1 MGSAT
6 ILVVDDTPANLLLLE
21 GVLTRYG
28 YDVRTAISAEGA
40 LRAVK
45 AELPDLILLDI
56 MMPGID
62 GYETCR
68 RLKSQ
73 ESTAGIPIIFLSAK
87 SDSASIIEGF
97 NAGGVDYVGKPF
109 NEAELMS
116 RVNTH
121 LKLFQLQQQMV
132 IANRELELSRYNLQ
146 KSLEVMNQHI
156 IYAKTDSNGNFL
168 EISDAFCRAY
178 GYKRSELIGNN
189 KHILECQHA
198 SKHTDEELLNNFE
211 SGKIWEGELKNC
223 RKDGTEFWVKGYIEP
238 LYNGDGTFLC
248 YSAIYY
254 DINDKKRIEK
264 LSITDQLTEL
274 YNRRYFEE
282 TLPVEFKRAARNRSM
297 LVFMI
302 LDIDYFK
309 QYNDT
314 YGHQEGDR
322 VLVAVG
328 AALKR
333 VMHRQEDFVYRLG
346 GEEFGVVCSVD
357 NSASARI
364 MAQKICAAI
373 EEMDTPHSGSQVS
386 KVVTASVGAVCIDFA
401 ECSIETLKV
410 DEVYK
415 MADDELY
422 CVKAQGRNGI
432 SLINYG
438 KH

>member
-6 ILVVDDTPANLLLLE
+6 ILVVDDTSTNLLLLE
-21 GVLTRYG
+21 GVLTSYG
-28 YDVRTAISAEGA
+28 YDVRTAISGEGA

-45 AELPDLILLDI
+45 AEFPDLILLDI

-73 ESTAGIPIIFLSAK
+73 ESTASIPVIFLSAK
-87 SDSASIIEGF
+87 SDTASIIEGF

-109 NEAELMS
+109 NEAELIS

-121 LKLFQLQQQMV
+121 LQLFQLQQQMV
-132 IANRELELSRYNLQ
+132 IANRELELSRYDLQ
-146 KSLEVMNQHI
+146 KSFEVMNQHI
-156 IYAKTDSNGNFL
+156 IYAKIDSDGNFL
-168 EISDAFCRAY
+168 EISDAFCRTY
-178 GYKRSELIGNN
+178 GYARSELIGVNN
-189 KHILECQHA
+189 NILKCKDT
-198 SKHTDEELLNNFE
+198 SKHTHEALWKSLK
-211 SGKIWEGELKNC
+211 SGKIWEGELKNR

-282 TLPVEFKRAARNRSM
+282 TLPVEFKRAARQRSI
-297 LVFMI
+297 LVFMM

-322 VLVAVG
+322 VLVSVG

-333 VMHRQEDFVYRLG
+333 VMHRQDDLVYRLG

-357 NSASARI
+357 NTASARI
-364 MAQKICAAI
+364 MAQKVCAAI
-373 EEMDTPHSGSQVS
+373 EEMHIPHSGSQVS

-401 ECSIETLKV
+401 EYFVKTLKV

-422 CVKAQGRNGI
+422 RVKAQGRN
-432 SLINYG
+432 SASVINYG
-438 KH
+438 DN